1 MKKGLIIK
9 LAIVLIVLVLSYCV
23 FWFYKAGQSEKQINK
38 FIADNSAHISAG
50 EIAVSGFPV
59 GQKIVISD
67 LKIIVPVNLVAK
79 RQIIIK
85 KLEASAG
92 IFSNNFVVNFVDSVK
107 LQDLENSGDVFDVEF
122 VSNPEIIISLLGGTI
137 SKFQYNDAGFKVL
150 DTEKNIVNS
159 STGTSVLSENSVD
172 EADKRINKI
181 NISFKELEGYAVF
194 DLYKNLL
201 DKKVVEGIKTEEI
214 KVNVGQIIDQTNIQ
228 QLTAPL
234 AQDQAN
240 LAVQNNL
247 NQPQPSAQMVAPQ
260 APQIPANNGQ
270 EAVNRAVDMANN
282 VANNAQPAPT
292 PAVPPMPEVQPAT
305 ANIDPNQVPPVNV
318 DPNQMPQDP
327 SQASQL
333 ADAIANSAM
342 IKSNVTIDIVI
353 TLTPSVKQDQSET
366 PPTDPTQIQELPVQY
381 VQNVKINNVE
391 LSNSL
396 YKINVTGDFINASDD
411 NYPSGGITLKVE
423 KITNLVN
430 QLRSQFK
437 QLSQSKKPA
446 TPVGGVDLVNDQ
458 SQQQNQIQNYDI
470 FLNNISEKLNE
481 VSNEIAL
488 KNSASK
494 DDIAQFD
501 IRREKNLEFLVNEV
515 SVREIIGK
523 F

>member
-1 MKKGLIIK
+1 
-9 LAIVLIVLVLSYCV
+9 
-23 FWFYKAGQSEKQINK
+23 
-38 FIADNSAHISAG
+38 
-50 EIAVSGFPV
+50 
-59 GQKIVISD
+59 
-67 LKIIVPVNLVAK
+67 
-79 RQIIIK
+79 
-85 KLEASAG
+85 
-92 IFSNNFVVNFVDSVK
+92 
-107 LQDLENSGDVFDVEF
+107 
-122 VSNPEIIISLLGGTI
+122 
-137 SKFQYNDAGFKVL
+137 
-150 DTEKNIVNS
+150 
-159 STGTSVLSENSVD
+159 
-172 EADKRINKI
+172 
-181 NISFKELEGYAVF
+181 
-194 DLYKNLL
+194 
-201 DKKVVEGIKTEEI
+201 
-214 KVNVGQIIDQTNIQ
+214 
-228 QLTAPL
+228 LTAPL

-247 NQPQPSAQMVAPQ
+247 NQPQPSTQMVAPQ

-282 VANNAQPAPT
+282 VASNAQPVPN
-292 PAVPPMPEVQPAT
+292 PAVPPMPEAQPAT

-318 DPNQMPQDP
+318 DPNQAPQDP

-342 IKSNVTIDIVI
+342 IKSNITIDIVI

>member
-67 LKIIVPVNLVAK
+67 LKITVPVNLVAK

-92 IFSNNFVVNFVDSVK
+92 IFSNNFVVNLVDSVK
-107 LQDLENSGDVFDVEF
+107 LQDLESSGDVFDVEF
-122 VSNPEIIISLLGGTI
+122 VSKPEILISLLGGTI

-150 DTEKNIVNS
+150 DAEKNIVNS

-214 KVNVGQIIDQTNIQ
+214 KVNIGQVIDQTNIQ
-228 QLTAPL
+228 QMTAPL
-234 AQDQAN
+234 SQDQAN

-247 NQPQPSAQMVAPQ
+247 NQPQPTAPMVAPQ
-260 APQIPANNGQ
+260 APQIPASNGQ
-270 EAVNRAVDMANN
+270 EAVNRAIDVANKVAANN
-282 VANNAQPAPT
+282 VDPSQV
-292 PAVPPMPEVQPAT
+292 VPPMSEAQPAT
-305 ANIDPNQVPPVNV
+305 ANVDPNQVPPVNA
-318 DPNQMPQDP
+318 DPNQAPQDP
-327 SQASQL
+327 SQGSQL
-333 ADAIANSAM
+333 TDALANSAM
-342 IKSNVTIDIVI
+342 IKSNVAIDIVI

-381 VQNVKINNVE
+381 IQNVKINNVE

-396 YKINVTGDFINASDD
+396 YKISVTGDFVNSSDD
-411 NYPSGGITLKVE
+411 NYPSGGITLKIE

-437 QLSQSKKPA
+437 QLSQSKKP
-446 TPVGGVDLVNDQ
+446 TVPVAGVDLVNDQ
-458 SQQQNQIQNYDI
+458 SQQQNQTQNYEI

-494 DDIAQFD
+494 DDIVQFD

>member
-1 MKKGLIIK
+1 M
-9 LAIVLIVLVLSYCV
+9 
-23 FWFYKAGQSEKQINK
+23 
-38 FIADNSAHISAG
+38 
-50 EIAVSGFPV
+50 
-59 GQKIVISD
+59 
-67 LKIIVPVNLVAK
+67 
-79 RQIIIK
+79 
-85 KLEASAG
+85 
-92 IFSNNFVVNFVDSVK
+92 
-107 LQDLENSGDVFDVEF
+107 
-122 VSNPEIIISLLGGTI
+122 
-137 SKFQYNDAGFKVL
+137 
-150 DTEKNIVNS
+150 
-159 STGTSVLSENSVD
+159 
-172 EADKRINKI
+172 
-181 NISFKELEGYAVF
+181 
-194 DLYKNLL
+194 
-201 DKKVVEGIKTEEI
+201 
-214 KVNVGQIIDQTNIQ
+214 
-228 QLTAPL
+228 TAPL
-234 AQDQAN
+234 SQDQAN

-247 NQPQPSAQMVAPQ
+247 NQPQPANPVAAPQ

-270 EAVNRAVDMANN
+270 EAVNRAMDMANK
-282 VANNAQPAPT
+282 VSGNNAPQPVPA
-292 PAVPPMPEVQPAT
+292 PAVPPMPVDPSTT
-305 ANIDPNQVPPVNV
+305 ANVDPNQVPPVNV
-318 DPNQMPQDP
+318 DPNQAPQDP
-327 SQASQL
+327 SQGSQL

-342 IKSNVTIDIVI
+342 IKNNVTIDIVI

-396 YKINVTGDFINASDD
+396 YKINVTGDFVNASDD

-437 QLSQSKKPA
+437 QLSQSKKPSA
-446 TPVGGVDLVNDQ
+446 PVGGVDLVNDQ
-458 SQQQNQIQNYDI
+458 SQQQNQNQNYDI

>member
-9 LAIVLIVLVLSYCV
+9 LAIVLVVLVLSYCV

-67 LKIIVPVNLVAK
+67 LKITVPVNLVAK

-122 VSNPEIIISLLGGTI
+122 VSKPEIIISLLGGTI
-137 SKFQYNDAGFKVL
+137 SNFQYNDAGFKVL
-150 DTEKNIVNS
+150 DNEKNIVNS

-181 NISFKELEGYAVF
+181 NISLKELEGYAVF

-228 QLTAPL
+228 QMTAPL

-247 NQPQPSAQMVAPQ
+247 NQPTNPVVAAQ

-270 EAVNRAVDMANN
+270 EAVNRAMEMANR
-282 VANNAQPAPT
+282 VASNDAQQAPAPV
-292 PAVPPMPEVQPAT
+292 APPMPVAPLAENV
-305 ANIDPNQVPPVNV
+305 DPNQVPPLVNV
-318 DPNQMPQDP
+318 DPNQAPQDP

-333 ADAIANSAM
+333 ADAISNSAM